1 MKSWV
6 KKILKAILVIFV
18 LLLLSLLCLPY
29 FYKDNIAEYIKNE
42 SSNYID
48 ADLVFD
54 GIDVFALKSFP
65 KLTVELDALKL
76 IGKNKFKGVELI
88 NVQKVAV
95 EVDLLDILIHNK
107 YQLNKLNVNRPIV
120 NLITLEDGSVN
131 YDIYITDDENQSSNT
146 VAESS
151 L

>member
-6 KKILKAILVIFV
+6 KKIVKAILVVFV
-18 LLLLSLLCLPY
+18 LLLLSLMCLPY

-65 KLTVELDALKL
+65 KL
-76 IGKNKFKGVELI
+76 ISPSFK
-88 NVQKVAV
+88 
-95 EVDLLDILIHNK
+95 
-107 YQLNKLNVNRPIV
+107 
-120 NLITLEDGSVN
+120 TLS
-131 YDIYITDDENQSSNT
+131 TFHPSFT
-146 VAESS
+146 
-151 L
+151 